1 MIEGNR
7 NSTEPFRNVNL
18 QLLFKIAP
26 AYMALW
32 VLAMWFAP
40 EAAMSSYGWK
50 LTPELKTLLQGM
62 GFAFATVVAF
72 HLVVA

>member
-1 MIEGNR
+1 
-7 NSTEPFRNVNL
+7 
-18 QLLFKIAP
+18 
-26 AYMALW
+26 MALW

-62 GFAFATVVAF
+62 GFAFATVVAQCAGENLHKF
-72 HLVVA
+72 GMLAQLYQL